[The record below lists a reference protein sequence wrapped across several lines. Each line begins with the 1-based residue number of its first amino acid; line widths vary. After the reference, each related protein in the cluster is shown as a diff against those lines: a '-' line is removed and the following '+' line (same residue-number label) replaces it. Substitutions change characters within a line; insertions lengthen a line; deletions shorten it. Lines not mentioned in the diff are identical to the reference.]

1 MRHLDRF
8 ITVFITAILICGLSG
23 CAPKSQPI
31 SESRQLLGTDLT
43 ITVYD
48 KNQTKEILQSSFQ
61 EAFTLAQ
68 DLETRILLEGQENEL
83 NNLTS
88 EAGEQSVPL
97 SAPIFDLVMDAL
109 KLYEQTD
116 KVFDIRV
123 KPMLEAYGFGK
134 EPHVPTS
141 AELDTLKQLVTEGGM
156 FVAGKSILLAKKG
169 MGFTL
174 YKIGPGYILDK
185 ASERLANLGIQSATV
200 QTDFLMRTTGN
211 PPNPK
216 GFLCKVADPTGVA
229 EPLGDVFFPA
239 GGYAMVT
246 CNEGAFEK
254 DGKKYHMLLDSRTGK
269 PGDLCTAFAVHAN
282 SAAEAQALAFSAFI
296 LGPTDG
302 LKLLENFKG
311 ATGLAFFEENGKS
324 VRKGT
329 GPFEHL
335 STQ

>member
-1 MRHLDRF
+1 MRHLYGF
-8 ITVFITAILICGLSG
+8 SAVFMGAILICGLNG
-23 CAPKSQPI
+23 CAPKSQPT
-31 SESRQLLGTDLT
+31 SKTQQLLGTDLT

-48 KNQTKEILQSSFQ
+48 KEQTKEALQSAIH
-61 EAFTLAQ
+61 EAFTFAQ
-68 DLETRILLEGQENEL
+68 DLETRILLEGPENEL
-83 NNLTS
+83 NYLTS

-123 KPMLEAYGFGK
+123 KPILEAYGFGK
-134 EPHVPTS
+134 EPRVPTP
-141 AELDTLKQLVTEGGM
+141 AELDTLQQLVTEGGM

-185 ASERLANLGIQSATV
+185 ASERLTNQGIQSATV

-211 PPNPK
+211 PPDAK
-216 GFLCKVADPTGVA
+216 GFLCKVADPTGAA
-229 EPLGDVFFPA
+229 ESLGDVFLPV

-246 CNEGAFEK
+246 CNDGAFEK
-254 DGKKYHMLLDSRTGK
+254 DGKKYHMLLDPRTGK
-269 PGDLCTAFAVHAN
+269 PADLCTAFAVHAK
-282 SAAEAQALAFSAFI
+282 SAAEAQALALSAFI

-302 LKLLENFKG
+302 LKLLEKFEG
-311 ATGLAFFEENGKS
+311 ATGLAFFEDNGKPA
-324 VRKGT
+324 RKGT
-329 GPFEHL
+329 GHFEHL
-335 STQ
+335 STR

>member
-1 MRHLDRF
+1 MRHLYR
-8 ITVFITAILICGLSG
+8 ISAVLMGAILLYGLNG

-31 SESRQLLGTDLT
+31 SETRQLLGTDLT

-48 KNQTKEILQSSFQ
+48 KNQTKEALQS
-61 EAFTLAQ
+61 AFNETFNLAQ
-68 DLETRILLEGQENEL
+68 DLEARILLDGPENEL
-83 NNLTS
+83 NKLTS

-97 SAPIFDLVMDAL
+97 STPIFDLVMEAL

-123 KPMLEAYGFGK
+123 KPILDAYGFDK
-134 EPHVPTS
+134 EPRVPTPT
-141 AELDTLKQLVTEGGM
+141 ELDTLQQLVTEGGM

-185 ASERLANLGIQSATV
+185 AAERLTNQGIQSATV
-200 QTDFLMRTTGN
+200 QTNFLMRTVGN
-211 PPNPK
+211 APDVK
-216 GFLCKVADPTGVA
+216 GFLCKVADPTGAA
-229 EPLGDVFFPA
+229 ESLGNVFLPV

-246 CNEGAFEK
+246 CNEGVFEK
-254 DGKKYHMLLDSRTGK
+254 DGKKYHMLLDPRTGK
-269 PGDLCTAFAVHAN
+269 PAELCTAFAVHAK
-282 SAAEAQALAFSAFI
+282 SAAEAQALALSAFI

-302 LKLLENFKG
+302 LTLLDKFEG
-311 ATGLAFFEENGKS
+311 ASGLAFFEENGKS

-329 GPFEHL
+329 GPFEQL
-335 STQ
+335 STH